1 MDTSFFAEGVSLT
14 RIAIRAKH
22 GKRLLI
28 TADNRGELWKE
39 GLRELFRDRG
49 FGFIR
54 TQSGQQVFFHCTN
67 LRDVDFVSLEEGQ
80 AVEFELQPGEKGLR
94 EQAFELPGCDPPLSG
109 PTYFEFAPTT
119 AKAQLPMLF

>member
-54 TQSGQQVFFHCTN
+54 TQSGQQVFFHRTN
-67 LRDVDFVSLEEGQ
+67 LRDVDFVFVSLEEGQ

-94 EQAFELPGCDPPLSG
+94 ATSIRIARMRPAS
-109 PTYFEFAPTT
+109 
-119 AKAQLPMLF
+119 

>member
-1 MDTSFFAEGVSLT
+1 VDTSFFAEGVSLT

-28 TADNRGELWKE
+28 TADNRGELCKE
-39 GLRELFRDRG
+39 GLRGLFRDRG

-94 EQAFELPGCDPPLSG
+94 ATSIRIARMRPAS
-109 PTYFEFAPTT
+109 
-119 AKAQLPMLF
+119 

>member
-1 MDTSFFAEGVSLT
+1 MEG
-14 RIAIRAKH
+14 RI
-22 GKRLLI
+22 KRI
-28 TADNRGELWKE
+28 I
-39 GLRELFRDRG
+39 RDRG

-94 EQAFELPGCDPPLSG
+94 ATSIRIARMRPAS
-109 PTYFEFAPTT
+109 
-119 AKAQLPMLF
+119 